1 MCIVGGR
8 SYLFEYGVA
17 IYLRAA
23 GFLRKPAEERI
34 ALAGRFGGQVQRF
47 AVGLVGSFRFAD
59 TKIPCDLI
67 FCRGKLRV
75 ERPRGCDR
83 DRAVQRA
90 ACLFCVPAGERV
102 TCLDRRVTGSNGGLV
117 GRDGGRHAVLAANR
131 AAVGRGIPRHDQ
143 RDIRAAIVADT
154 IRIGIPM
161 VAILIV
167 RIAAGRTG
175 LCSAMLRFVVF

>member
-1 MCIVGGR
+1 MVSVLPVR
-8 SYLFEYGVA
+8 SRNGN
-17 IYLRAA
+17 
-23 GFLRKPAEERI
+23 
-34 ALAGRFGGQVQRF
+34 
-47 AVGLVGSFRFAD
+47 
-59 TKIPCDLI
+59 
-67 FCRGKLRV
+67 
-75 ERPRGCDR
+75 
-83 DRAVQRA
+83 RAVQRA
-90 ACLFCVPAGERV
+90 ACLFRVPAGERV

-154 IRIGIPM
+154 VCIGIPM